1 LRYSLFCPARQIH
14 RPRNPPFCPARADSS
29 PAESAAPSSAR
40 SVSADAANC
49 VVAFRNAS
57 PARPAARKSLPM
69 SNRSKYPSNPKRQSI
84 VSLRQSRSLHRVCPR
99 AGVLSGLPPISSLSF
114 PRHHFGVSEAPKC
127 VWILAPDTPGTG
139 DCLQFGTGGN
149 AIFQRFLGNV
159 GVQRAV
165 GIGIGPFPRCGRVG
179 VGHGR
184 CCNASFSKSRLAE
197 PMSKMASGVRLP
209 AVTTREFII
218 ESQEAANSLVLRI
231 KRRASPINITN
242 ADDPAERQ

>member
-1 LRYSLFCPARQIH
+1 MHHQHAGLLAK
-14 RPRNPPFCPARADSS
+14 
-29 PAESAAPSSAR
+29 AAPRAIGTST
-40 SVSADAANC
+40 
-49 VVAFRNAS
+49 
-57 PARPAARKSLPM
+57 
-69 SNRSKYPSNPKRQSI
+69 PSTQKRQSI
-84 VSLRQSRSLHRVCPR
+84 VSLRQSRSLHKVCPR

-127 VWILAPDTPGTG
+127 VWILAPGTPGTG

-149 AIFQRFLGNV
+149 ATGFLGNV

-165 GIGIGPFPRCGRVG
+165 GIGVGPFPRCGRVG